1 MKNLFKYI
9 IAATIVVMISANVNA
24 QTKKLGH
31 INSSD
36 LLLAMP
42 EKDTAQ
48 KIMDRYKKDLES
60 EYQKL
65 STELETKYQDFQA
78 NQATM
83 TDLIKQMK
91 QQELQDLN
99 TRIEILKPKH
109 RKIYRKN
116 RMNCLTL

>member
-48 KIMDRYKKDLES
+48 KIMDR
-60 EYQKL
+60 
-65 STELETKYQDFQA
+65 
-78 NQATM
+78 
-83 TDLIKQMK
+83 
-91 QQELQDLN
+91 
-99 TRIEILKPKH
+99 
-109 RKIYRKN
+109 
-116 RMNCLTL
+116 